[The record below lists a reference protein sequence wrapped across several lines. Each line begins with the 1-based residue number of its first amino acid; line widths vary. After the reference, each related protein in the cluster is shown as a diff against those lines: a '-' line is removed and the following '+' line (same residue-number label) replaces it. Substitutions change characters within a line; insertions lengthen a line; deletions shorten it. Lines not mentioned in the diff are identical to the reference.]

1 MIEINGL
8 SKVYDT
14 EEGQVV
20 ALKDINL
27 EVDRGDIF
35 GIIGPSGAGKS
46 TFIRCL
52 NLLEEPTEG
61 EIIIDE
67 ENLTELNTNQL
78 RQSRKK
84 IGMIFQNF
92 NLLQSRTVADNVAF
106 SLELAGADK
115 NKIEKK
121 VTELLELVG
130 LDDKANN
137 YPSQLSGGQQ
147 QRVGIARALAN
158 DPKLLLCDEATSSLD
173 PETTDSILDLLKDIN
188 QQLGITIVLIT
199 HEMEVIKKICNR
211 VAVLESGSIVEQG
224 ETMQIFINPKHKT
237 TKRFVENVVNADIPE
252 EFYKRS
258 SVLES
263 DTDRLVKISF
273 IGESVGNPIISQV
286 IKEFGIDANILYG
299 NIDKIQGTSF
309 GILLIELT
317 GNNFQVKQAI
327 SYLEKKDLQIE
338 VIGDERSVKTVS

>member
-1 MIEINGL
+1 MIEIKGL
-8 SKVYDT
+8 TKVYDS
-14 EEGQVV
+14 EEGEVV

-27 EVDRGDIF
+27 EIDRDDIF

-61 EIIIDE
+61 RMIIDGE
-67 ENLTELNTNQL
+67 DLTELNTGQL
-78 RQSRKK
+78 RQARKK

-106 SLELAGADK
+106 PLELADI
-115 NKIEKK
+115 NKSEIDKK

-130 LDDKANN
+130 LADKANN
-137 YPSQLSGGQQ
+137 YPAQLSGGQQ

-173 PETTDSILDLLKDIN
+173 PETTDAILDLIKDIN
-188 QQLGITIVLIT
+188 QQLGITVVLIT
-199 HEMEVIKKICNR
+199 HEMEVIKKICNK

-224 ETMQIFINPKHKT
+224 ETMQIFINPEHKT
-237 TKRFVENVVNADIPE
+237 TKRFVENIVNADIPE
-252 EFYKRS
+252 EFYQRS
-258 SVLES
+258 SVLEA
-263 DTDRLVKISF
+263 DADRLIKVSF
-273 IGESVGNPIISQV
+273 IGESVGQPIISKV
-286 IKEFGIDANILYG
+286 IKEFGVDANILYG
-299 NIDKIQGTSF
+299 NIDKIQEVHF

-317 GNNFQVKQAI
+317 GNDFQVKQTI
-327 SYLEKKDLQIE
+327 DYLQQQDLQIE
-338 VIGDERSVKTVS
+338 VIENEHSVKTVS